1 MMTYAF
7 SDFSEWYKILKNC
20 ANILYLLGTKNRRKM
35 STKPSEQPERKG
47 EEEGEGWIIES
58 LKWPKTQEKG
68 EKEGEKTAGG
78 KRKGRPRHNWDDLE
92 APSEYSDSDDDVP
105 WVKPL
110 LGACHGRST
119 CFCGLCLIVDRQ
131 KLWRQTR
138 RHNHLLNRHVDRH
151 GQEVRKLQDKI
162 KKLEATNATL
172 KSLTK
177 N

>member
-1 MMTYAF
+1 MVQ
-7 SDFSEWYKILKNC
+7 DFEKLCQHLLLTKN
-20 ANILYLLGTKNRRKM
+20 KNRRKM
-35 STKPSEQPERKG
+35 STKPSEPEKKG
-47 EEEGEGWIIES
+47 EEKGEGWIIES

-78 KRKGRPRHNWDDLE
+78 KRNWGDLE

-177 N
+177 K

>member
-20 ANILYLLGTKNRRKM
+20 ANNFCLLGTKNRRKM

-68 EKEGEKTAGG
+68 EKEGEKIAGG
-78 KRKGRPRHNWDDLE
+78 KRNWGDLE

-119 CFCGLCLIVDRQ
+119 CFCSLCLIVDWQ

-138 RHNHLLNRHVDRH
+138 RHNHLLNRHVNRH
-151 GQEVRKLQDKI
+151 GQEIRKLKEKI

-172 KSLTK
+172 KSLTT